1 MKENYEFIF
10 YFGGTSITKG
20 GGFEP
25 LSARTEIRP
34 LYKEKYGIDLPSQ
47 EECSYPSVIAKN
59 LKATK
64 FINDAKSGSGAKRI
78 IRKATDYIINNYL
91 KQPHSAHLFHFEFQP
106 GIRQDIYFSK
116 EGHYGICNASWNEE
130 KKKYQFSLVKEWF
143 TEEMENRRLDE
154 VYGDGYQTW
163 IDNHFDEVIYHQEDS
178 TMIMNFIGWLDSM
191 GMQNE
196 YTFSIGSLDDCVWFN
211 PKIHQFQNM
220 EKHPR
225 CVNRYFNYTSPWGH
239 AHEMGWLI
247 LDEIDFGDNHLGY
260 WGAKKFANK
269 MTSIIGQLTHIGP
282 AIGNYGNGDREVIEF
297 CSPHIVDTNEG
308 SDRFQPPSTELQNTI
323 PHLKDLTFKP
333 VPPDNC
339 KLLDI
344 THEHFHQGA
353 DFNKFKHYYEE
364 MYPIV
369 KKNGGKVMV
378 VLRQE
383 SWVGETEKFLKDVVI
398 KEWGF
403 KEEDLI
409 ILDCNIKRTELDYLI
424 KTYQADP
431 VMTPND
437 TQPLS
442 SYFENAWTP
451 NESNYHRNYSISC
464 FVNKPNAL
472 RYHTLDK
479 LLTFGIPH
487 DSLITARNIKDEE
500 LDEYSNI
507 TLHWI
512 KDEFPNDTFGLDNI
526 EKIKLVTGKS
536 IEDYIKPENEE
547 RHNSTIEKGGVSYE
561 SVIEAYRE
569 SYFNIGMETYT
580 IHDKKRNFNDYMG
593 ILEHISEKT
602 LLPLFCGAMTYMI
615 FPGRNYKIMEDK
627 WGLNFKYLK
636 EEFDIDYRENDTLG
650 ALKSITKIVD
660 KTKQWSIGNWHEL
673 WGKYKKV
680 NHDNYKVLE
689 NALYTDETQF
699 KLLKTL
705 NHHINYKDRPR
716 HRQSFKG
723 WNNSKNMG
731 LFGTTWN
738 SNGKSKI

>member
-25 LSARTEIRP
+25 LSARTDIRP

-47 EECSYPSVIAKN
+47 EECSYASIIAKN

-64 FINDAKSGSGAKRI
+64 FINDAKSGSGTKRI
-78 IRKATDYIINNYL
+78 IRKATEYITKNYL
-91 KQPHSAHLFHFEFQP
+91 TQPHSAHLFHFEFQP
-106 GIRQDIYFSK
+106 GIRDDIYFSK
-116 EGHYGICNASWNEE
+116 ENHHGICNASWNKE

-143 TEEMENRRLDE
+143 TEDKENRRLDK

-163 IDNHFDEVIYHQEDS
+163 IDNHFDEVIYHKEES
-178 TMIMNFIGWLDSM
+178 RMIMNFIGWLDSM

-196 YTFSIGSLDDCVWFN
+196 YTFSMGSFDDCVWFN
-211 PKIHQFQNM
+211 KDVHQFQDM
-220 EKHPR
+220 ETHPR
-225 CVNRYFNYTSPWGH
+225 CVNRYFNYTHPWGH
-239 AHEMGWLI
+239 AHDMGWLI

-269 MTSIIGQLTHIGP
+269 MTSIIGETTHVGP
-282 AIGNYGNGDREVIEF
+282 AIGKYRNGDMEVIEF
-297 CSPHIVDTNEG
+297 CSPHTDD
-308 SDRFQPPSTELQNTI
+308 SDWMPDLQVSI
-323 PHLKDLTFKP
+323 PHLKDLAFKR

-344 THEHFHQGA
+344 SYKLFHQGS
-353 DFNKFKHYYEE
+353 DFNDYKHYYEE

-383 SWVGETEKFLKDVVI
+383 SWVGETEKLLKDVVI

-431 VMTPND
+431 VMTPDD

-442 SYFENAWTP
+442 SYFKNAWTP
-451 NESNYHRNYSISC
+451 NDNPRGYSISC

-472 RYHTLDK
+472 RMHTLNE
-479 LLTFGIPH
+479 LLSFGNSH
-487 DSLITARNIKDEE
+487 QNLITARNIKEKD
-500 LDEYSNI
+500 LVEYNEVTLPNI
-507 TLHWI
+507 R
-512 KDEFPNDTFGLDNI
+512 DEFNSEEVLTHGLDNI
-526 EKIKLVTGKS
+526 EEIKKVIGKS
-536 IEDYIKPENEE
+536 LEDYIKPKDEE
-547 RHNSTIEKGGVSYE
+547 RHNATLDTGGISYE

-580 IHDKKRNFNDYMG
+580 INDKRHTFNDYMG

-602 LLPLFCGAMTYMI
+602 LLPLFCGTMVYMI
-615 FPGRNYKIMEDK
+615 FPGKNYKIMEDK

-636 EEFDIDYRENDTLG
+636 EEFNINYRENNVLE
-650 ALKSITKIVD
+650 ALKSIRKISE
-660 KTKQWSIGNWHEL
+660 KTKGWDISNWQDL
-673 WGKYKKV
+673 WKKYEKV
-680 NHDNYKVLE
+680 TYDNYKVLE

-699 KLLKTL
+699 KLLKIL
-705 NHHINYKDRPR
+705 NHHVKYKDRPR
-716 HRQSFKG
+716 HRQNFKG

-738 SNGKSKI
+738 STDKTNI

>member
-1 MKENYEFIF
+1 MKENHEFTF

-25 LSARTEIRP
+25 LSARTDIRP
-34 LYKEKYGIDLPSQ
+34 MYKEKYGIELPSQ
-47 EECSYPSVIAKN
+47 EDCTYASQVAKN
-59 LKATK
+59 LKASK
-64 FINDAKSGSGAKRI
+64 FVNDAKSGSGVKRI
-78 IRKATDYIINNYL
+78 IRKAVDYIVNNYL

-116 EGHYGICNASWNEE
+116 EGHYGICNASWNEK

-143 TEEMENRRLDE
+143 TEEEENRRLDK

-178 TMIMNFIGWLDSM
+178 RMIMNFIGWLDSM

-196 YTFSIGSLDDCVWFN
+196 YTFSMGSVDDCVWFN

-220 EKHPR
+220 ETHPR
-225 CVNRYFNYTSPWGH
+225 CINRFFNYTCPWGH

-260 WGAKKFANK
+260 WGAKKYANK
-269 MTSIIGQLTHIGP
+269 ITSIIGELSHIGP
-282 AIGNYGNGDREVIEF
+282 AFGKHRKNEMEVIEY
-297 CSPHIVDTNEG
+297 CSPH
-308 SDRFQPPSTELQNTI
+308 SDHSDWIPDLQVSV
-323 PHLKDLTFKP
+323 PHLKDMVFKQ

-344 THEHFHQGA
+344 SYKNFHQGA

-383 SWVGETEKFLKDVVI
+383 SWVGETEELLKDVVI

-403 KEEDLI
+403 KEEDFI

-442 SYFENAWTP
+442 SYFNNAWTP
-451 NESNYHRNYSISC
+451 NETDWHRNYGISC

-479 LLTFGIPH
+479 LLTFGIPT
-487 DSLITARNIKDEE
+487 DSLITARNIKDVE
-500 LDEYSNI
+500 LDEYNDKTISS
-507 TLHWI
+507 I
-512 KDEFPNDTFGLDNI
+512 KREFPNETFGLDNV

-536 IEDYIKPENEE
+536 LEDYIKPKQEE
-547 RHNSTIEKGGVSYE
+547 IHKSTLKKGGISYE
-561 SVIEAYRE
+561 SVIRAYKE
-569 SYFNIGMETYT
+569 SYLNIGMETYT
-580 IHDKKRNFNDYMG
+580 INDKRYSFNDYMG

-602 LLPLFCGAMTYMI
+602 LLPLFCGTMTYMI
-615 FPGRNYKIMEDK
+615 FPGENYKIMEDK

-660 KTKQWSIGNWHEL
+660 KTKQWSINDWHML
-673 WGKYKKV
+673 WEKYKKV

-716 HRQSFKG
+716 HRQNFKG

-738 SNGKSKI
+738 SNGKTKI